1 MELDDFL
8 CSVEDIGIW
17 IWDHPSSK
25 SLHARIFFQHK
36 DLETKTIFRYVHLF
50 KHSLVPQEIFKWRKF
65 LQIFWPYYGPKKSTC
80 MLHKV
85 YSPLAYYNFVKY
97 DIKSMKF
104 TKIQFRSKVVFTES
118 NISDSKTSLWQQLE
132 IAFLTIF

>member
-1 MELDDFL
+1 M
-8 CSVEDIGIW
+8 EDIGIW
-17 IWDHPSSK
+17 IWNHPSSK

-85 YSPLAYYNFVKY
+85 HSPLAYYNFVKY

-104 TKIQFRSKVVFTES
+104 TKIPVSFETLFSPSQTYPIVKLLYGNNLKLLFSPFSES
-118 NISDSKTSLWQQLE
+118 SSTQ
-132 IAFLTIF
+132 